1 LNLKRALGSNRGVL
15 LKNTVMLYI
24 LQFSTYLLA
33 LLVAPYET
41 RVLGAE
47 VYGGFLEASASIVI
61 YFQLVI
67 DFGFLLSA
75 TEDVSRHREDKQ
87 KLSEIL
93 SSVTGAKLLLSLV
106 SFGMLMLLCRLI
118 PAWEKKQTVLILTF
132 VASMIN
138 SFMPAAP
145 SALR

>member
-1 LNLKRALGSNRGVL
+1 MLNLKKAMGSNRGVL

-75 TEDVSRHREDKQ
+75 TEEVSRNREDKK

-93 SSVTGAKLLLSLV
+93 SSVTTAKLVLSAA
-106 SFGMLMLLCRLI
+106 SFVMMMVLCRVI
-118 PAWEKKQTVLILTF
+118 PAWEKKQTVLF
-132 VASMIN
+132 D
-138 SFMPAAP
+138 
-145 SALR
+145 